1 MCLSWINSEKF
12 VNVSVD
18 KRVQEIKRLS
28 NKFSWYYCESENN
41 PSDLL
46 TKMGFPLS
54 QLKEEKI
61 WQEGPNFLKKHNI
74 KLNSDENV
82 SIEFEN
88 FDITETPTLLVLNQR
103 ENYGIDK
110 TIDINKFSNLS
121 KLDRTTAWV
130 KRFSVNLKNIVNNRK
145 ETIFLKSFLKFS
157 ELRQAENDWIKINQK
172 MFKDNNK
179 LKDLERE
186 LNVIVDNENL
196 LRCKGRLRY
205 APLSD
210 DSKTPILLNDKHKL
224 ALLIVKNMHECWFGT
239 HTN

>member
-1 MCLSWINSEKF
+1 MSWINSEKF

-18 KRVQEIKRLS
+18 KRVQEIIRLS
-28 NKFSWYYCESENN
+28 NKFSWYYRESENN

-54 QLKEEKI
+54 QLKEKKI
-61 WQEGPNFLKKHNI
+61 LREGPNFLKKHNI
-74 KLNSDENV
+74 KPNSDENV

-88 FDITETPTLLVLNQR
+88 FDITETPTLFVLNQR

-110 TIDINKFSNLS
+110 IIGINKFSNLS
-121 KLDRTTAWV
+121 KLYRTTAWV
-130 KRFSVNLKNIVNNRK
+130 KRFSINLKNIVNNRK

-179 LKDLERE
+179 LKDLKRE

-205 APLSD
+205 APLPD

-224 ALLIVKNMHECWFGT
+224 ALLIVKNMHECWFET